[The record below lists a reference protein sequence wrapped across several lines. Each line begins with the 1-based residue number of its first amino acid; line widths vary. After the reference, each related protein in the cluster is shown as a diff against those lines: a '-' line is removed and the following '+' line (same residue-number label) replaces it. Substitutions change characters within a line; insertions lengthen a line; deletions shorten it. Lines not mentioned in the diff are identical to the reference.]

1 MSEMTSLLQCVSARA
16 AWVLARLRMLWA
28 GGWEEP
34 NHLGF
39 GLKPHVESVTP
50 TLHPPAPPSSIL
62 TQSSLS
68 LLLYS
73 TVSIPGRRRPI
84 YSTLSPLA
92 RRPRSPRDRHE
103 IQRGRNSGVD
113 LHRVQERATGKTE
126 LEVGEHSSNI
136 SPHTHT
142 HTSTHT
148 FLAHEAMAPMA
159 SRLRLAPHSL
169 LQLLATIL
177 LAPSPL
183 ALASP
188 QGPISKLAGFSFNEL
203 FARWD
208 CSGEYCGYSSQLCC
222 TAGSTCYTDAQDQ
235 AQCGSGVTSMAS
247 AAGGYWSTYY
257 VTYTDTTVYTKMMST
272 YIATA
277 VAATTS
283 AGTCNYALNETPCGS
298 ICCASN
304 QYCYEAGQCSAGVGA
319 GSSGYYSTY
328 QTPMATAGSTT
339 AVVIVGSA
347 PLRGTSSSLVL
358 VTQTASPSTTIPFET
373 PVATGANI
381 TLTNSGVNHQSGLS
395 GGAIAGIVIGVLVG
409 LLVLALIIFSCCLRG
424 IWDAILACFGGGR
437 RRRRRTEVEEYER
450 RSHRSSR
457 GGGRTWYGAARPAR
471 VSRYEERDRRGG
483 GAGKE
488 LLGIGAGLAALWA
501 VLGLKRKRE
510 RREKDEVS
518 EYYSSDYYTSA
529 SELS

>member
-1 MSEMTSLLQCVSARA
+1 
-16 AWVLARLRMLWA
+16 
-28 GGWEEP
+28 
-34 NHLGF
+34 
-39 GLKPHVESVTP
+39 
-50 TLHPPAPPSSIL
+50 
-62 TQSSLS
+62 
-68 LLLYS
+68 
-73 TVSIPGRRRPI
+73 
-84 YSTLSPLA
+84 
-92 RRPRSPRDRHE
+92 
-103 IQRGRNSGVD
+103 
-113 LHRVQERATGKTE
+113 
-126 LEVGEHSSNI
+126 
-136 SPHTHT
+136 
-142 HTSTHT
+142 
-148 FLAHEAMAPMA
+148 MA

-169 LQLLATIL
+169 LQLLATVL

-208 CSGEYCGYSSQLCC
+208 CSGEYCGYNSQLCC